1 MRTSIITTAAAI
13 AGAAFLIS
21 ASLVSASIEPTAPV
35 QEFFLERSRQGR
47 PARQSLVVEEKG
59 DRLPIAST
67 ANEKRPWLCPIALAR
82 ALPWPILF

>member
-35 QEFFLERSRQGR
+35 QVLHSNEAAKADRLDNPS
-47 PARQSLVVEEKG
+47 SSKG
-59 DRLPIAST
+59 DRLPIATT
-67 ANEKRPWLCPIALAR
+67 ANEKKALVVAYR
-82 ALPWPILF
+82 TGPGASLAVLF